1 MLPFILA
8 LDDLQ
13 CQDVALVGVKAA
25 QLATLQQAGLPVPA
39 GFVVPTHVCRTA
51 PHGEI
56 TPDVERAITAAYARL
71 GNETLVNV
79 RVSTTLEQQSADVF
93 DSFGGIVGVGKIV
106 RQIEKCWQSAT
117 GERARAFYKR
127 SGTDAAAVEMAVL
140 VQTLVVTDE
149 SQSAPNADQQA
160 ARDILSRQ
168 IAEIVETGTQPQTV
182 WDGSQW
188 WII

>member
-39 GFVVPTHVCRTA
+39 GFVLPTHVCRIA

-56 TPDVERAITAAYARL
+56 TPDVEAAIAVAYGRL
-71 GNETLVNV
+71 GEAVAVAV

-117 GERARAFYKR
+117 GERARAFYER
-127 SGTDAAAVEMAVL
+127 TGTDAAAVEMAVL
-140 VQTLVVTDE
+140 VQTLVATDE

-160 ARDILSRQ
+160 ARDTLSRQ
-168 IAEIVETGTQPQTV
+168 IAEIVGTGTQPQTV
-182 WDGSQW
+182 WDGVQW